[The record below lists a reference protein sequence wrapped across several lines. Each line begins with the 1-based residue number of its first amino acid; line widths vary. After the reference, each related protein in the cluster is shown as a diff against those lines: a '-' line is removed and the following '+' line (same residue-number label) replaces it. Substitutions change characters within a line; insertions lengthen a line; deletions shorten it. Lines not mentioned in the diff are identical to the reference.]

1 MSTFAPSLHAFH
13 FSLLIAALL
22 SAVASAA
29 RAEPRIAETFVI
41 DAPADFRIRGPE
53 DLRRLG
59 EFPARR
65 VTSIDDPG
73 PAVGRPDW
81 FKLRLERAD
90 TDDVS
95 RLFLRFNA
103 ATQRRIT
110 SHLVEKGAVR
120 SQAEAGYSLDS
131 DSRTHQTVRLI
142 LPLQA
147 WEGREAL
154 VYVRSDRDHRLP
166 LEPRFLEQ
174 AEWEQDSAS
183 DVALL
188 SAYLSGAFFILI
200 VQVILYFH
208 FRERAVRDYILV
220 TLSFVAIALVRSGY
234 FDFMFAD
241 GTESFRLGDWGGQI
255 RLINTLMIVRSFRS
269 FFDLRE
275 VAPRLHAWLGFF
287 QYILVAS
294 LAASF
299 FAPVAI
305 MAFIAPLFYVIMAG
319 TALVACFVAVRAGL
333 VGARLISAGW
343 AGIALLSLIVNLSSL
358 GWIPNVVPNPAS
370 WFYFAAFW
378 ELLCNTLGLTY
389 KFRTWE
395 KISHQ
400 KELRDL
406 EAAGLERMVR
416 VLCHDVST
424 PLATIGMTTDLI
436 ELNQQA
442 GKPVDIATANTRL
455 RGAFQAIKEIV
466 DGARQIEL
474 LKLSGPNLTR
484 EPVDLCAAFADAERM
499 LQEKLRRK
507 RLTVRRSAWPETA
520 IVLAEPRML
529 RLSVIANA
537 LSNAIK
543 FSHAGGVIDVS
554 ITREAGE
561 TILRIRDHG
570 VGIPEELR
578 EIFERSGRIT
588 SREGTA
594 SEEGTGFGVILMRDF
609 VVAMGG
615 SLRLES
621 RTAEESP
628 SDHGTSVEL
637 RLRAPASAD

>member
-1 MSTFAPSLHAFH
+1 MHAFH

>member
-1 MSTFAPSLHAFH
+1 LFAFKYTF
-13 FSLLIAALL
+13 LLVAVLGLAA
-22 SAVASAA
+22 SAVRAA
-29 RAEPRIAETFVI
+29 PRIAETFVI

-53 DLRRLG
+53 DLRRLE

-81 FKLRLERAD
+81 FKLRLERTD

-142 LPLQA
+142 LSLQA

-166 LEPRFLEQ
+166 LEPRFLKQ

-220 TLSFVAIALVRSGY
+220 TLTFVAIALVRSGY
-234 FDFMFAD
+234 FDFLFAD

-255 RLINTLMIVRSFRS
+255 RLINTLMIGRSFRS

-424 PLATIGMTTDLI
+424 PLATIGMTTDLV

-442 GKPVDIATANTRL
+442 GRPVDLAATNRRL
-455 RGAFQAIKEIV
+455 REAFLAIKEIV
-466 DGARQIEL
+466 DSARNVEL
-474 LKLSGPNLTR
+474 VKLHGGVLPR
-484 EPVDLCAAFADAERM
+484 EPVDLCAVFADAERM
-499 LQEKLRRK
+499 MKEKLARK
-507 RLTVRRSAWPETA
+507 RISVRGVALPEKA
-520 IVLAEPRML
+520 LVLAEPRLL

-543 FSHAGGVIDVS
+543 FSRPETTIDAEIGHKGRDV
-554 ITREAGE
+554 
-561 TILRIRDHG
+561 ILRIRDHG
-570 VGIPEELR
+570 VGIPAEMR
-578 EIFERSGRIT
+578 ETFARSGRIN
-588 SREGTA
+588 SRPGTMN
-594 SEEGTGFGVILMRDF
+594 EEGTGFGVLLMRDF
-609 VVAMGG
+609 TQAMGG
-615 SLRLES
+615 SFRLES
-621 RTAEESP
+621 RTNEESP
-628 SDHGTSVEL
+628 SDHGTTVEII
-637 RLRAPASAD
+637 LRAPGAA

>member
-1 MSTFAPSLHAFH
+1 MHAFH

-81 FKLRLERAD
+81 FKLRLERTD

>member
-1 MSTFAPSLHAFH
+1 MHAFH

-81 FKLRLERAD
+81 FKLRLERTD

-255 RLINTLMIVRSFRS
+255 RLINTLMIGRSFRS

-358 GWIPNVVPNPAS
+358 GRIPNVVPNPAS